1 MSELKIPKGNTAL
14 EGFATTLNNLD
25 DNLGKTGDR
34 CFHIGSWGGCGPDC
48 AAFVDGECP
57 EPQEL
62 DKQDII
68 NEHGEEVAE
77 EIFNLYSETWE
88 D

>member
-1 MSELKIPKGNTAL
+1 MIKAKLEGNTTL
-14 EGFATTLNNLD
+14 EAFATTVNNRD

-34 CFHIGSWGGCGPDC
+34 CFHIGICGGCGVTC

-62 DKQDII
+62 DKQDVIA
-68 NEHGEEVAE
+68 EYGEEEAKG
-77 EIFNLYSETWE
+77 ILKLYKGAWNV
-88 D
+88 